1 MKRMIE
7 ENKIEKLLNK
17 YKENYKATEQQLN
30 DTRNKMNN
38 SDYESLDETQK
49 EWLNDDWNSCT
60 GQLSVYECII
70 RDLNKILNRK
80 EKTTK

>member
-1 MKRMIE
+1 MIE

-17 YKENYKATEQQLN
+17 YKENYEATEQQLN
-30 DTRNKMNN
+30 DTRNKMTSPN
-38 SDYESLDETQK
+38 YKTLDRAQK
-49 EWLNDDWNSCT
+49 EWLKDDWNSCT
-60 GQLSVYECII
+60 GQLSVYECVI

>member
-1 MKRMIE
+1 MIE

-17 YKENYKATEQQLN
+17 YKENYEATEQQLD
-30 DTRNKMNN
+30 DTRSKMAN
-38 SDYESLDETQK
+38 SDYETLDETQK

-70 RDLNKILNRK
+70 RDLSQILNRK
-80 EKTTK
+80 EKTSK

>member
-1 MKRMIE
+1 MIE
-7 ENKIEKLLNK
+7 ESKIEKLLNK
-17 YKENYKATEQQLN
+17 YKENYEATEQQLD
-30 DTRNKMNN
+30 DTRNKMAN
-38 SDYESLDETQK
+38 SDYETLDETQK

-80 EKTTK
+80 EETTK

>member
-1 MKRMIE
+1 MIE

-17 YKENYKATEQQLN
+17 YKENYKTTEQQLD
-30 DTRNKMNN
+30 DTRNKMTN
-38 SDYESLDETQK
+38 SDYETLDETQK

-70 RDLNKILNRK
+70 RDLHKILDRK
-80 EKTTK
+80 EEITK

>member
-1 MKRMIE
+1 MIE
-7 ENKIEKLLNK
+7 ESKIQKLLNK

-30 DTRNKMNN
+30 NTRNKMTSPN
-38 SDYESLDETQK
+38 YKTLDRAQK
-49 EWLNDDWNSCT
+49 EWLKDDWNSCT

-80 EKTTK
+80 EETIK

>member
-1 MKRMIE
+1 MIE

-30 DTRNKMNN
+30 NTRNKITSPN
-38 SDYESLDETQK
+38 YKTLDRAQK
-49 EWLNDDWNSCT
+49 EWLKDDWNSCT
-60 GQLSVYECII
+60 GQLSVYECAI

>member
-1 MKRMIE
+1 MIE

-17 YKENYKATEQQLN
+17 YKENYKATEQQLD
-30 DTRNKMNN
+30 DTRNKMAN
-38 SDYESLDETQK
+38 SDYETLDETQK

-70 RDLNKILNRK
+70 RDLTQILNRK
-80 EKTTK
+80 EK

>member
-1 MKRMIE
+1 MIK
-7 ENKIEKLLNK
+7 ENKIQKLLNK

-38 SDYESLDETQK
+38 SDYETLDETQK

-80 EKTTK
+80 EETSK

>member
-1 MKRMIE
+1 MIE

-17 YKENYKATEQQLN
+17 YKENYEATEQQLN
-30 DTRNKMNN
+30 DTRNKITN
-38 SDYESLDETQK
+38 SDYETLDRAQK
-49 EWLNDDWNSCT
+49 VWLKDDWNSCT

-80 EKTTK
+80 EKTSK

>member
-1 MKRMIE
+1 MIE

-17 YKENYKATEQQLN
+17 YKENYEATEQQLN
-30 DTRNKMNN
+30 DTRTKMAN
-38 SDYESLDETQK
+38 SDYETLDETQK

-60 GQLSVYECII
+60 GQLSVYECVI

-80 EKTTK
+80 EKATK

>member
-1 MKRMIE
+1 MIE

-17 YKENYKATEQQLN
+17 YKENYKATEQQLD

-38 SDYESLDETQK
+38 SDYETLDETQK

-80 EKTTK
+80 EDN

>member
-1 MKRMIE
+1 MIE

-17 YKENYKATEQQLN
+17 YKENYEATEQQLN
-30 DTRNKMNN
+30 DTRSKMTSPN
-38 SDYESLDETQK
+38 YKTLDRAQK
-49 EWLNDDWNSCT
+49 EWLKDDWNSCT
-60 GQLSVYECII
+60 GQLSVYECVI